1 METTLREIIRLP
13 PEVIPT
19 LYDRVNFVQS
29 HPLLSLNPFESVLS
43 VNSRGFSSFMPCFIF
58 FFIED
63 LSSHFVALG
72 PFPLF
77 ITMSSNAISPPLK
90 RFQPLSI
97 YALFSGLIRLPKDR

>member
-1 METTLREIIRLP
+1 MKTALREIKRVSPKI
-13 PEVIPT
+13 IPA
-19 LYDRVNFVQS
+19 LYDRIEFVQS

-43 VNSRGFSSFMPCFIF
+43 VNSRGFSSSIWRFIF
-58 FFIED
+58 FFMED